1 MEPPLSTDFTWSRES
16 YSKWQR
22 TISIWSSLATLRTR
36 LWLAENKRTYPGGF
50 TPAKQSVRQTLLA
63 TSAEGL

>member
-16 YSKWQR
+16 YSRWQR

-50 TPAKQSVRQTLLA
+50 TPAKQSVRPSL
-63 TSAEGL
+63 SAASVA